1 MPMRL
6 QPPVPCARPMELG
19 YLQLCAD
26 RRFHHMTMAA
36 FEDATGLE
44 PEQYWIEARSGGAP
58 VYADRTRAARFAY
71 REGATHFGWA
81 AHGDRC
87 LGCPAD
93 SNAQMRRK
101 LERTVRARMDDFP
114 HAVHY
119 ELFAEG
125 DSVSVTRR
133 N

>member
-1 MPMRL
+1 
-6 QPPVPCARPMELG
+6 MELG

-26 RRFHHMTMAA
+26 RRFHYLTMEA
-36 FEDATGLE
+36 FEDATGLQ
-44 PEQYWIEARSGGAP
+44 PEEYWIEARSGGAP

-71 REGATHFGWA
+71 HDGATHFGWA

-87 LGCPAD
+87 RGFPDA
-93 SNAQMRRK
+93 SNAEMRRK

-114 HAVHY
+114 RATHY
-119 ELFAEG
+119 ELFGEG
-125 DSVSVTRR
+125 ESVSVTRR